1 MVLLKLSVA
10 LKELMIGKESSCDC
24 EIQLSA
30 TLVHPVRAGV
40 QLPQPLHSRSK
51 RHSQMK

>member
-1 MVLLKLSVA
+1 MVLLKPSVA
-10 LKELMIGKESSCDC
+10 LKELMIAEESSCEC
-24 EIQLSA
+24 EVQLSA
-30 TLVHPVRAGV
+30 TLVDPVRAGV